1 MADPLIDTNTPL
13 YAVPLPP
20 ADSPYKL
27 SPLGSPAAP
36 RPAAPAQYG
45 PPIPADY
52 PGVKTPLGPDPPPGY
67 VWPNA
72 NTRDV
77 TGYTGPVT
85 TPGYLTGGQ
94 AQPGW
99 NPMANF
105 WGFLGHLFGGGPAN
119 GPPQAGPAQGM
130 RGLLQQ
136 MPRGVPPPR
145 VGRGAP
151 GTDQLGNPIGRF

>member
-1 MADPLIDTNTPL
+1 MADPLIPPTG
-13 YAVPLPP
+13 PLPPLP
-20 ADSPYKL
+20 ADSPYKP
-27 SPLGSPAAP
+27 SPLGGAP
-36 RPAAPAQYG
+36 LPRFG
-45 PPIPADY
+45 PPVPAGY
-52 PGVKTPLGPDPPPGY
+52 PGVTTPMGPDPPPGY

>member
-1 MADPLIDTNTPL
+1 MADPLINPKAPWPSSL
-13 YAVPLPP
+13 P
-20 ADSPYKL
+20 ADIPYKP
-27 SPLGSPAAP
+27 SPVGAT
-36 RPAAPAQYG
+36 APAQYG
-45 PPIPADY
+45 PPIPANY
-52 PGVKTPLGPDPPPGY
+52 PGIKTPLGPNPPPGY
-67 VWPNA
+67 VWPNSA
-72 NTRDV
+72 SAPDT

-94 AQPGW
+94 TQPGW

-145 VGRGAP
+145 VGR
-151 GTDQLGNPIGRF
+151 